1 VKDKTTPLKLM
12 LENGMQKLRQSG
24 RLVISVRKRDVI
36 VDAAA
41 TSPAMQ
47 GKAYDE
53 EKNRTSFVS
62 ARFLDKRSQTC
73 PDLDGIEASTNIN
86 FKRNPH
92 YQTIM
97 NQTLV
102 SLMRHAF

>member
-1 VKDKTTPLKLM
+1 VKDKTTPLKLT
-12 LENGMQKLRQSG
+12 LENGMQKLWQSG
-24 RLVISVRKRDVI
+24 RLVISARKRDVI

-41 TSPAMQ
+41 MSPAMQ

-53 EKNRTSFVS
+53 EKNRASFVY
-62 ARFLDKRSQTC
+62 AGFLDKGSQIC

-86 FKRNPH
+86 FERNPH
-92 YQTIM
+92 YRTIV

-102 SLMRHAF
+102 GLM

>member
-1 VKDKTTPLKLM
+1 VKDKTTPLKLT

-24 RLVISVRKRDVI
+24 RLVISARKRDVI

-41 TSPAMQ
+41 MSPAMQ
-47 GKAYDE
+47 GKVYDE
-53 EKNRTSFVS
+53 EKNRASFVS
-62 ARFLDKRSQTC
+62 AGFLDKGSQTC

-86 FKRNPH
+86 FERNPH
-92 YQTIM
+92 YRTIV

-102 SLMRHAF
+102 GLM